1 MSKHEFLE
9 TLPSYAIGAL
19 SGNSREKLEAHL
31 RSGCELCEEELE
43 MLSLTVSRLPSALAH
58 QPMPAGLKERLRLQ
72 IDSEFPNTRQ
82 APAPITFKAE
92 TKSVEPLHSGGSR
105 SWLAA
110 AAAVI
115 LLIAASAYWRQAS
128 NLQLRVADQ
137 NAQIA
142 RLQKDLASQK
152 QEITWLRDPAVQL
165 ALLSG
170 LELAPGAKAR
180 MIWNP
185 VQSKGILYVQSLPAL
200 KADRSYQL
208 WIIGD
213 KGPVSGGIV
222 EPDAS
227 GRGVLTITTIPG
239 KPHGNLQF
247 AVTIE
252 PHGGVPQPTGSMVLA
267 GKPI

>member
-1 MSKHEFLE
+1 MSKHEYLD

-19 SGNSREKLEAHL
+19 SESSRQKIEAHL
-31 RSGCELCEEELE
+31 ESGCEVCREELQV
-43 MLSLTVSRLPSALAH
+43 LALTVSRMPSALRN
-58 QPMPAGLKERLRLQ
+58 QPMPAGLKDRLRLR
-72 IDSEFPNTRQ
+72 IEREFPPNRQ
-82 APAPITFKAE
+82 AEAPAIIKTDFQKAA
-92 TKSVEPLHSGGSR
+92 SSR
-105 SWLAA
+105 SSALTSWLAA

-115 LLIAASAYWRQAS
+115 LLVAGAMYRREAS
-128 NLQLRVADQ
+128 NLKVSLADRDT
-137 NAQIA
+137 QIA
-142 RLQKDLASQK
+142 QLQKDLASQK
-152 QEITWLRDPAVQL
+152 HEITWLRDPAVQL
-165 ALLSG
+165 AMLSG
-170 LELAPGAKAR
+170 LDLAPGAKAR

-227 GRGVLTITTIPG
+227 GRGVLTITQIQGSPR
-239 KPHGNLQF
+239 GNLQF